1 MLFVTKEEI
10 EKFNNL
16 KQIPYRIDSSNT
28 SDKYTR
34 NRYRKYVLPFL
45 KQENANVHLKFLKFS
60 KLLEEATNYIEK
72 NIDFAYNNVY
82 KGKRLDILAFLE
94 YETFIQ
100 KSIIRK
106 IFEVESSNLSNI
118 TDKHIDIILDL
129 IRKNKTGSMVYLP
142 DSLIAIVEYNYLRF
156 QKNVDNY
163 QDYFLELKDGLIL
176 ENGMKFIKLDKE
188 EYGNDTIHLSSL
200 DIKLPLYVRNK
211 KEGDYIELK
220 GIEGRKKVSD
230 IFIDKKINKLDRKSY
245 PVVVDSLG
253 KIVWIPKLKKSKY
266 DSKNNKKCDIIFKCL

>member
-1 MLFVTKEEI
+1 MTW
-10 EKFNNL
+10 N
-16 KQIPYRIDSSNT
+16 
-28 SDKYTR
+28 
-34 NRYRKYVLPFL
+34 
-45 KQENANVHLKFLKFS
+45 
-60 KLLEEATNYIEK
+60 
-72 NIDFAYNNVY
+72 
-82 KGKRLDILAFLE
+82 
-94 YETFIQ
+94 
-100 KSIIRK
+100 
-106 IFEVESSNLSNI
+106 
-118 TDKHIDIILDL
+118 IILDL

-156 QKNVDNY
+156 QKNVSNY

-230 IFIDKKINKLDRKSY
+230 IFIDEKVNKLDRKSY